1 MVRSIGGVALV
12 ALVTAIAG
20 CGSGDPV
27 VNMSTRMIT
36 GETQAVSG
44 GTISAWAQVDPTN
57 VVQAIGV
64 TVPLAVLQNPPA
76 PSGTAPVQT
85 VAVVSFPD
93 IVKSTTFFDHFEL
106 DWSPN
111 GHAPARLMGTSHFD
125 FQFYA
130 ISPQAVQQIT
140 PPDPTAPTRD
150 RIPEGYAYPGTDAAV
165 PQEGV
170 AAIPITESQSTQ
182 PFTETIAAEF
192 YGGSMISV
200 APTISPTVLM
210 QKQNIGTI
218 RSPRPVSVGRYTR
231 APNNFN
237 ATFDAASNSYQVVL
251 SDFQTVIQ

>member
-1 MVRSIGGVALV
+1 MVRSIGGVVLA

-20 CGSGDPV
+20 CGGGDRV
-27 VNMSTRMIT
+27 VNMSTRMIL
-36 GETQAVSG
+36 GGTQAVSG
-44 GTISAWAQVDPTN
+44 GNISTWAVVDPTS
-57 VVQAIGV
+57 VVQQIGV
-64 TVPLAVLQNPPA
+64 TVPLAVIQNPPS
-76 PSGTAPVQT
+76 PSGTAPVG
-85 VAVVSFPD
+85 VIAVVAFPD

-111 GHAPARLMGTSHFD
+111 GHAPARLMGVSHFD
-125 FQFYA
+125 FQFYG

-140 PPDPTAPTRD
+140 PPDPTPPARD

-170 AAIPITESQSTQ
+170 SALPIAESQSTQ
-182 PFTETIAAEF
+182 PFTETIAAGF

-200 APTISPTVLM
+200 APTIAPSVLM
-210 QKQNIGTI
+210 QRQDIGTM
-218 RSPRPVSVGRYTR
+218 RSPRPVTIGRYTR

-237 ATFDAASNSYQVVL
+237 ATFDSASSSYQLVL